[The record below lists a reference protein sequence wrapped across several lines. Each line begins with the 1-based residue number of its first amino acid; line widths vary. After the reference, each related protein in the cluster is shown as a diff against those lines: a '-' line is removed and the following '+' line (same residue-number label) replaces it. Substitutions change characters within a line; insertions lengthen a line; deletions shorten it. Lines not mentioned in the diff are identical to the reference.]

1 MSLRIVIPVRP
12 LGQGKTRLSPA
23 LSGPARAELARAM
36 FAHVQTVARTLAPVH
51 VISRDPAVLAMADH
65 PIHESGEGLN
75 PALEQAARE
84 LGGTGPL
91 LALSADLPL
100 LTGEDLAAMIALLN
114 EAEVIAAPDRLGLG
128 TNALLLTRPGLIAY
142 RFGPD
147 SLAAHRDAALAAGLR
162 FACCERAGLASDVD
176 RPEDLAVLPPG
187 LASAA

>member
-23 LSGPARAELARAM
+23 LTGPARAELARAM
-36 FAHVQTVARTLAPVH
+36 FAHVQDVARHFAPVH
-51 VISRDPAVLAMADH
+51 AISRDAAVLALAQH
-65 PIHESGEGLN
+65 PLLELGEGLN

-84 LGGTGPL
+84 LGGNGPV

-100 LTGEDLAAMIALLN
+100 LRGEDLTAMIMLLD
-114 EAEVIAAPDRLGLG
+114 EADVIAAPDRMGRG
-128 TNALLLTRPGLIAY
+128 TNALLLARPGLIPY

-147 SLAAHRDAALAAGLR
+147 SLTAHRDAAERAGLR
-162 FACCERAGLASDVD
+162 FTCCERAGLASDVD
-176 RPEDLAVLPPG
+176 RPEDLALLPPG

>member
-36 FAHVQTVARTLAPVH
+36 FAHVQDVARTLAPVH
-51 VISRDPAVLAMADH
+51 VISRDPAVLAMTDH
-65 PIHESGEGLN
+65 PIRESGEGLN

-100 LTGEDLAAMIALLN
+100 LSGEDLAAMIALLDK
-114 EAEVIAAPDRLGLG
+114 AEVVTAPDRAGLG
-128 TNALLLTRPGLIAY
+128 TNALLLGRPRLIPY

-147 SLAAHRDAALAAGLR
+147 SLAAHRMLAEQAGLR
-162 FACCERAGLASDVD
+162 FVLCHRAGLASDVD
-176 RPEDLAVLPPG
+176 RPEDLALLPPG